1 MPTRT
6 HSSADATVQYD
17 CCIHVNKSHHR
28 IAYKVRISTNKDKH
42 ETQMEPVNE

>member
-17 CCIHVNKSHHR
+17 CCIHVKKFKQNK
-28 IAYKVRISTNKDKH
+28 TNKDMQDTKIK
-42 ETQMEPVNE
+42 PVIE